1 MVLNPSL
8 FYSTKSPIAFPSP
21 IDLKHECKIVL
32 SSPFIQQQLQ
42 PFPFYSS
49 VLLLALNSQGLYSI
63 VLRSLSITLFVV
75 TIIQCTTKVRIHL
88 SLHICFLQPLEHW
101 MNESQTTVSSIK
113 VMEQIPPFGFGP
125 WVQLHPILHNY
136 QSDNHDDKSL

>member
-75 TIIQCTTKVRIHL
+75 TNIQCTT
-88 SLHICFLQPLEHW
+88 SQDPLITSH
-101 MNESQTTVSSIK
+101 MFFAT
-113 VMEQIPPFGFGP
+113 P
-125 WVQLHPILHNY
+125 
-136 QSDNHDDKSL
+136 